1 MSLVMSP
8 WLVNTDAFVDLELL
22 VTWYVF
28 CLYVHVK
35 RSKDYFT
42 SVFLY
47 RFSATM
53 FWTGILVVEL
63 DNIWIYWKKKGK
75 QF

>member
-8 WLVNTDAFVDLELL
+8 WLVNDAFVDLQLL

-28 CLYVHVK
+28 CLNVHVK
-35 RSKDYFT
+35 RSKHFT
-42 SVFLY
+42 IILFRTFFKY
-47 RFSATM
+47 IYCFSATM

-63 DNIWIYWKKKGK
+63 DNI
-75 QF
+75 